1 MLNRLIKSDFIKL
14 RKSKTLI
21 VCSIIAFCLAVL
33 MSLLLVNGWNSN
45 GNGES
50 IEQATEML
58 LEMGMDKETV
68 DMALSIMPRPYLWSY
83 ANYFLSDGVISI
95 LAAIC
100 VSVFTASEY
109 SMGTLKNTLSRGFSR
124 TQIYLSKLLVS
135 CVSVIVLAV
144 VYLLGG
150 MIICGIF
157 LRGISELTAVQMIL
171 CILSYLCLF
180 LAMTSVYYMIAIVI
194 RKTGVT
200 IAMSLV
206 IPNIVASILS
216 TIAYSIKDFS
226 EISQYWLFN
235 TPSVVQR
242 MCVNG
247 QAYIPILTALVYFA
261 VSTAAGLIISR
272 KQEVK

>member
-1 MLNRLIKSDFIKL
+1 MLSRLIKSDFIKL

-21 VCSIIAFCLAVL
+21 VCSIIAFCLSLL
-33 MSLLLVNGWNSN
+33 MALLLVNGWNSN

-58 LEMGMDKETV
+58 IEMGMDEETV
-68 DMALSIMPRPYLWSY
+68 DMALSIMPRPYIWSY

-124 TQIYLSKLLVS
+124 TQIYLSKLIVS
-135 CVSVIVLAV
+135 CVSVLILAV

-150 MIICGIF
+150 LLVGSIF

-171 CILSYLCLF
+171 CVISYLCLF
-180 LAMTSVYYMIAIVI
+180 LAMTSVYYMLSIII
-194 RKTGVT
+194 RRTGVT
-200 IAMSLV
+200 IALSLV
-206 IPNIVASILS
+206 IPNIVASILT
-216 TIAYSIKDFS
+216 TISYSIKEVS

-235 TPSVVQR
+235 TPSIVQK
-242 MCVNG
+242 MCVSG
-247 QAYIPILTALVYFA
+247 QAYIPIIIALAYFIL
-261 VSTAAGLIISR
+261 STAAGLIISKR
-272 KQEVK
+272 QEVK